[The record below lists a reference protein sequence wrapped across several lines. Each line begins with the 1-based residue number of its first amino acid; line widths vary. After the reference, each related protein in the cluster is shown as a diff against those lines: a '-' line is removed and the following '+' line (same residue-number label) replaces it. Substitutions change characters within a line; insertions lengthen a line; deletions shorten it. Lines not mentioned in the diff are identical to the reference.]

1 MSLNSHEYDLLRYCR
16 LSVGKLIED
25 ITGNL
30 LGKHLTLSNRLGF
43 PFGEFVPISPTFL

>member
-1 MSLNSHEYDLLRYCR
+1 MLTLFFFKPIFP
-16 LSVGKLIED
+16 VGKLIED